1 MLRGLILLLIAGLG
15 AWAADLPVKKI
26 VLYKHGVGYFERAGE
41 LGPGESARL
50 AFKASEMNDVLKSL
64 TLTTSGGKVVALR
77 YDASEPLRKR
87 LAKFSLN
94 LKDNQPLSYLLDQLK
109 GEQVELNLG
118 TKTVTGAILGA
129 HLQPATADQAEREQV
144 TLLTSTGDIVTLDLS
159 AASSIRFPDPK
170 LELQLKD
177 YLGVLRN
184 ARSHELRSV
193 YIDSTDTGR
202 RRITASYMIPAPV
215 WKSSYRLIF
224 TGKGEPTLEGW
235 AIVDNT
241 TGDDWIGVNLSLV
254 SGRPISF
261 VSKLYEPRYVRRP
274 VAELP
279 EEKAQAPVVH
289 GGVIGDVFDNA
300 SGMGGGIRKKTGNK
314 VSSRAFRP
322 AMAAEMAAPPPPAP
336 RPMTSTMAPPAGGRE
351 LGELF
356 EYRFDKPVTVRKNA
370 SAMLGFLQQKIS
382 ARKLL
387 IYQDRHSRHPLNAA
401 ELTNSTGKT
410 LDGGP
415 ITVFDAGAYAG
426 EALMETLKA
435 GDKRLI
441 SYGIDLGTRIT
452 TAFDSERLSVR
463 EVHFRRGV
471 LSATSAVRETRT
483 YTIRNVDQK
492 AKTLLIEHP
501 ARPGYRLIGTTPAE
515 KTENAYRFEVKLAAG
530 ATVRFPV
537 TEERTLSNTY
547 ALTNQ
552 TPELLASFVQNKKL
566 SEEARR
572 QLGQILEQKRSIA
585 AEDAKIRQLE
595 TEIRELGQDQE
606 RIRKNISSL
615 SRVSGQQ
622 TQVQRYA
629 AQLAQQEA
637 RMAELRDNLSKA
649 RKTKTDLQA
658 ALNRMVDTIEF

>member
-1 MLRGLILLLIAGLG
+1 MLRGLIFLLVAGLG
-15 AWAADLPVKKI
+15 ASAADLPVKKV
-26 VLYKHGVGYFERAGE
+26 VLYKHGVGYFERVGE

-64 TLTTSGGKVVALR
+64 TLTTTGGKVVALR

-87 LAKFSLN
+87 LAKFPLH
-94 LKDNQPLSYLLDQLK
+94 LEDHQPLSSLLDQLK

-118 TKTVTGAILGA
+118 TKAVTGTILGA
-129 HLQPATADQAEREQV
+129 RLQAATADQAEREQV
-144 TLLTSTGDIVTLDLS
+144 TLLTSSGDIVTLDLS
-159 AASSIRFPDPK
+159 AAASIHFPDPK

-202 RRITASYMIPAPV
+202 RRVTASYMIPTPV

-224 TGKGEPTLEGW
+224 TGNGDPTLEGW

-241 TGDDWIGVNLSLV
+241 TGDDWMGVHLSLV

-261 VSKLYEPRYVRRP
+261 VSKLYEPRYLQRP

-279 EEKAQAPVVH
+279 EDQAQTPVIH
-289 GGVIGDVFDNA
+289 EGVIGGIVA
-300 SGMGGGIRKKTGNK
+300 GVGGGVRKEKSNK
-314 VSSRAFRP
+314 AFSREFGP
-322 AMAAEMAAPPPPAP
+322 AMVADMAAPVPKP
-336 RPMTSTMAPPAGGRE
+336 RSMKSTMVPAAAGRE

-387 IYQDRHSRHPLNAA
+387 IYQDSHSRHPLNAA

-452 TAFDSERLSVR
+452 TAFDSERLNVR
-463 EVHFRRGV
+463 EIHFRRGV

-483 YTIRNVDQK
+483 YTVHNVDRK
-492 AKTLLIEHP
+492 AKNLIIEHP
-501 ARPGYRLIGTTPAE
+501 VRPGYRLLNAKPSE
-515 KTENAYRFEVKLAAG
+515 KTDKAYRFEISLAAG
-530 ATVRFPV
+530 ATIKFPV
-537 TEERTLSNTY
+537 TEERPLSNTY

-566 SEEARR
+566 SEETRR

-629 AQLAQQEA
+629 AQLAQQEV

-658 ALNRMVDTIEF
+658 ALDRTIETIKF